1 MAVTNA
7 SLANIPFWSQ
17 LPMMYT
23 NYGGDT
29 QISTIP
35 SYAGYNLGLSFNPI
49 AQQTWGFPGGFN
61 SSQVLPNA
69 GVDQGAVLRQAQS
82 LLAPALNQL
91 TSQNLNTCINN
102 IAATKAR
109 LNAKLQ
115 AEGTTAEE
123 KAKIQEALEKLKEC
137 EDKLN
142 QLKNSQDLDPQTAY
156 QKVSELEAEV
166 SKVVRDSI
174 STANGGSTPAATVA
188 DETSKPEKTSKTE
201 PKQGAEDADEAEETD
216 SADSAKKDE
225 ASGEG
230 VDNFT
235 PEIKAEIDKYY
246 DAIDGIGTD
255 DASFESVLNNINEDN
270 VMDYV
275 LGWNKYHSAEKGE
288 SFMEAFMWDA
298 DPSQKKKYGKQ
309 IARALRDKAEKLGV
323 YDQCKKDFAK
333 IDKEM
338 GSWLW
343 VNNDVSQNY
352 DNIIKVIAAKMGSKY
367 GTPNKKAA

>member
-7 SLANIPFWSQ
+7 SLANIPFWAQ

-49 AQQTWGFPGGFN
+49 AQQTWGLSGGFN
-61 SSQVLPNA
+61 TSQVLPSA
-69 GVDQGAVLRQAQS
+69 GVDQAAVLRGAQA
-82 LLAPALNQL
+82 LLTPALNQL

-102 IAATKAR
+102 ISATKAR

-115 AEGTTAEE
+115 AEGVTAEE
-123 KAKIQEALEKLKEC
+123 KAKIQESLDKLKEC
-137 EDKLN
+137 EEKLT
-142 QLKNSQDLDPQTAY
+142 QLKDSTDLDPQTAY
-156 QKVSELEAEV
+156 QKVSELEAEIN
-166 SKVVRDSI
+166 KIVRESI
-174 STANGGSTPAATVA
+174 STVNGGSTAATPTDGA
-188 DETSKPEKTSKTE
+188 SKPEEKTKPE
-201 PKQGAEDADEAEETD
+201 PKQGAEDADSTESSDATPAKED
-216 SADSAKKDE
+216 GAVASA
-225 ASGEG
+225 G

-235 PEIKAEIDKYY
+235 PEVISEVDKYY

-255 DASFESVLNNINEDN
+255 NDAFEAVLSNINKDN

-275 LGWNKYHSAEKGE
+275 LSWNKYHSAEKGE

-298 DPSQKKKYGKQ
+298 DASQKKTYGKQ
-309 IARALRDKAEKLGV
+309 IARALRDKAEELGV
-323 YDQCKKDFAK
+323 YDQCKGDFAK

-343 VNNDVSQNY
+343 ISNDVAQNY
-352 DNIIKVIAAKMGSKY
+352 DNIIKVIAAKMGSQY
-367 GTPNKKAA
+367 GSPNKKAE

>member
-102 IAATKAR
+102 ITATKAR

-115 AEGTTAEE
+115 AEGTNADE
-123 KAKIQEALEKLKEC
+123 KAKIQEALDKLKEC
-137 EDKLN
+137 EDKLT
-142 QLKNSQDLDPQTAY
+142 QLKDSKDLDPQTAY

-166 SKVVRDSI
+166 NKVVRDSI
-174 STANGGSTPAATVA
+174 ATTNGGSTPATTATDGTA
-188 DETSKPEKTSKTE
+188 KPEETSKTE
-201 PKQGAEDADEAEETD
+201 PKQGAEDAEETE
-216 SADSAKKDE
+216 STETAAAKEE
-225 ASGEG
+225 AATGQ

-235 PEIKAEIDKYY
+235 PEMKAEIDKYY

-255 DASFESVLNNINEDN
+255 DEAFEAVLNNINEDN

-298 DPSQKKKYGKQ
+298 GASQKKKYGKQ

-323 YDQCKKDFAK
+323 YDQCKEDFAK

-343 VNNDVSQNY
+343 ISNDVSQNY
-352 DNIIKVIAAKMGSKY
+352 DNIIKVIAQKMGSKY
-367 GTPNKKAA
+367 GTPNKKAE

>member
-1 MAVTNA
+1 MAVTNV

-69 GVDQGAVLRQAQS
+69 GIDQGAVLRQAQS

-102 IAATKAR
+102 ITATKAR

-115 AEGTTAEE
+115 TEGITADE
-123 KAKIQEALEKLKEC
+123 KAKIQEALDKLKEC

-166 SKVVRDSI
+166 NKVVRDSI
-174 STANGGSTPAATVA
+174 STANGGSTPAT
-188 DETSKPEKTSKTE
+188 DTTSKPE
-201 PKQGAEDADEAEETD
+201 EAET
-216 SADSAKKDE
+216 
-225 ASGEG
+225 GE

-246 DAIDGIGTD
+246 DAIDGIGTGESF
-255 DASFESVLNNINEDN
+255 DAVLNNINEEN

-298 DPSQKKKYGKQ
+298 DASQKKKYGKQ

-323 YDQCKKDFAK
+323 YDQCKEDFAK

-343 VNNDVSQNY
+343 ISNDVSQNY
-352 DNIIKVIAAKMGSKY
+352 DNIIKVIAQKMGSKY
-367 GTPNKKAA
+367 GTPNKKAS

>member
-69 GVDQGAVLRQAQS
+69 GIDQGAVLRQAQS

-102 IAATKAR
+102 ITATKAR

-115 AEGTTAEE
+115 TEGITADE
-123 KAKIQEALEKLKEC
+123 KAKIQEALDKLKEC

-166 SKVVRDSI
+166 NKVVRDSI
-174 STANGGSTPAATVA
+174 STANGGSTPVT
-188 DETSKPEKTSKTE
+188 DTTSKPEEAHKTE
-201 PKQGAEDADEAEETD
+201 PKQGAEDTEETEPTETTAAKEEAET
-216 SADSAKKDE
+216 
-225 ASGEG
+225 GE

-235 PEIKAEIDKYY
+235 PEMKAEIDKYY
-246 DAIDGIGTD
+246 DAIDGIGTGESF
-255 DASFESVLNNINEDN
+255 DAVLNNINEEN

-298 DPSQKKKYGKQ
+298 DASQKKKYGKQ

-323 YDQCKKDFAK
+323 YDQCKEDFAK

-343 VNNDVSQNY
+343 ISNDVSQNY
-352 DNIIKVIAAKMGSKY
+352 DNIIKVIAQKMGSKY
-367 GTPNKKAA
+367 GTPNKKAS

>member
-29 QISTIP
+29 QISTI
-35 SYAGYNLGLSFNPI
+35 NPI

-61 SSQVLPNA
+61 SSQVLPSA
-69 GVDQGAVLRQAQS
+69 GIDQGAVLRQAQS

-102 IAATKAR
+102 ITATKAR

-115 AEGTTAEE
+115 TEGITADE
-123 KAKIQEALEKLKEC
+123 KAKIQEALDKLKEC

-166 SKVVRDSI
+166 NKVVRDSI
-174 STANGGSTPAATVA
+174 STANGGSTPAT
-188 DETSKPEKTSKTE
+188 DTTSKPEEAPKTE
-201 PKQGAEDADEAEETD
+201 PKQGAEDTEETEPTETTATKEEAET
-216 SADSAKKDE
+216 
-225 ASGEG
+225 GE

-235 PEIKAEIDKYY
+235 PEMKAEIDKYY
-246 DAIDGIGTD
+246 DAIDGIGTGESF
-255 DASFESVLNNINEDN
+255 DAVLNNINEEN

-298 DPSQKKKYGKQ
+298 DASQKKKYGKQ

-323 YDQCKKDFAK
+323 YDQCKEDFAK

-343 VNNDVSQNY
+343 ISNDVSQNY
-352 DNIIKVIAAKMGSKY
+352 DNIIKVIAQKMGSKY
-367 GTPNKKAA
+367 GTPNKKAS

>member
-7 SLANIPFWSQ
+7 SLANIPFWPQ
-17 LPMMYT
+17 LSMMYT

-29 QISTIP
+29 QISTVP
-35 SYAGYNLGLSFNPI
+35 SYVGYNLGLSFNPI
-49 AQQTWGFPGGFN
+49 AQQTWGFSGGFN

-69 GVDQGAVLRQAQS
+69 SVDQDAALRQAQS

-102 IAATKAR
+102 ITATKAR

-115 AEGTTAEE
+115 AEGTSADE
-123 KAKIQEALEKLKEC
+123 KAKIQEALDKLKEC
-137 EDKLN
+137 EDKLT
-142 QLKNSQDLDPQTAY
+142 QMKDSKDLDPQTAY

-166 SKVVRDSI
+166 NKVVRDSI
-174 STANGGSTPAATVA
+174 ATTNGGSTPATTATDGTA
-188 DETSKPEKTSKTE
+188 KPEETSKTE
-201 PKQGAEDADEAEETD
+201 PKQGAEDAEETE
-216 SADSAKKDE
+216 STETAAAKEE
-225 ASGEG
+225 AATGQ

-235 PEIKAEIDKYY
+235 PEMKAEIDKYY

-255 DASFESVLNNINEDN
+255 DEAFEAVLNNINEDN

-298 DPSQKKKYGKQ
+298 GASQKKKYGKQ

-323 YDQCKKDFAK
+323 YDQCKEDFAK

-343 VNNDVSQNY
+343 ISNDVSQNY
-352 DNIIKVIAAKMGSKY
+352 DNIIKVIAQKMGSKY
-367 GTPNKKAA
+367 GTPNKKAE

>member
-69 GVDQGAVLRQAQS
+69 GIDQGAVLRQAQS

-102 IAATKAR
+102 ITATKAR

-115 AEGTTAEE
+115 TEGITADE
-123 KAKIQEALEKLKEC
+123 KAKIQEALDKLKEC

-166 SKVVRDSI
+166 NKVVRDSI
-174 STANGGSTPAATVA
+174 STANGGSTPAT
-188 DETSKPEKTSKTE
+188 DTTSSKPEEAPKTE
-201 PKQGAEDADEAEETD
+201 PKQGAEDTEETEPTGTTAAKEEAET
-216 SADSAKKDE
+216 
-225 ASGEG
+225 GE

-235 PEIKAEIDKYY
+235 PEMKAEIDKYY
-246 DAIDGIGTD
+246 DAIDGIGTGESF
-255 DASFESVLNNINEDN
+255 DAVLNNINEEN

-298 DPSQKKKYGKQ
+298 DASQKKKYGKQ

-323 YDQCKKDFAK
+323 YDQCKEDFAK

-343 VNNDVSQNY
+343 ISNDVSQNY
-352 DNIIKVIAAKMGSKY
+352 DNIIKVIAQKMGSKY
-367 GTPNKKAA
+367 GTPNKKAS